1 MSGQKRK
8 RLTTLMMATTL
19 LLLLFIVGCS
29 NTGSDKESSSAS
41 GDQAASAKSITMS
54 WPRDIGTM
62 NPHTYNPS
70 QLFAQSM
77 IYEPLVSYQKDG
89 KLEPA
94 LAESWTISDDGKV
107 YTFKLRQGVKFSDGT
122 PFNAEIVKKNFDSIM
137 KNKKT
142 HSWLGIV
149 SVLGKTEVVDDH
161 TFRMALTEPYY
172 PVLQDLSVVRPFR
185 FLGAAG
191 FPDDGDTSKGIKEPV
206 GTGPWMLADYKQ
218 DEYAVFKRN
227 PNYWGTAP
235 AFDQITVKIIP
246 DAETRVLAFE
256 KGDLDLIYGEGVIS
270 LDAFQQLRENDK
282 YVSELSDP
290 VGTRDLLLNS
300 SNPKLSDVRVRK
312 ALQQGFNK
320 KAMVEGVTSGLE
332 EPADTALS
340 KNYPYTNVDLKPIEY
355 NVEQSKALLDEAG
368 WKLPAGGTVREKD
381 GQKLEF
387 ELIFDKTDPI
397 QKAMGET
404 IQAEWSELGVKVNL
418 TGLELTVQIKRLK
431 ANDFDLYF
439 WYNYGA
445 PYDPHSFINVVA
457 SPGFGI
463 SETLTALP
471 MKKELDEQVHAAL
484 SSTDE
489 KKRQELYTSI
499 LTTLQEQ
506 STIVPISYVK
516 KTAVYQKKIAK
527 FVFPANRDENPFVG
541 MQLSN
546 P

>member
-1 MSGQKRK
+1 MSVQHRK
-8 RLTTLMMATTL
+8 SSALTLATM
-19 LLLLFIVGCS
+19 LLLLFVIVGCS
-29 NTGSDKESSSAS
+29 NTGSGDESSSAAS
-41 GDQAASAKSITMS
+41 DQTSTKSITMS

-77 IYEPLVSYQKDG
+77 LYEPLISYQKDG

-94 LAESWTISDDGKV
+94 LAVSWTISDDGKV

-122 PFNAEIVKKNFDSIM
+122 PFNAEIVKKNFDAVM
-137 KNKKT
+137 KNKAT

-149 SVLGKTEVVDDH
+149 GVLDKTEVVDDH
-161 TFRMALTEPYY
+161 TFRMTLTEPYY

-185 FLGAAG
+185 FLGEAG
-191 FPDDGDTSKGIKEPV
+191 FPDDGDTSEGIKEPV

-235 AFDQITVKIIP
+235 KVDQITVKIIP

-256 KGDLDLIYGEGVIS
+256 KGDLDLIYGEGMIS
-270 LDAFQQLRENDK
+270 LDAFQQLRDNDK
-282 YVSELSDP
+282 YVSQLSDP

-300 SNPKLSDVRVRK
+300 SNPKLSDLRVRM

-320 KAMVEGVTSGLE
+320 KAMVEGITLGLE

-368 WKLPAGGTVREKD
+368 WKMPANGSVREKD
-381 GQKLEF
+381 GQQLEF
-387 ELIFDKTDPI
+387 EMIFDKTDPI
-397 QKAMGET
+397 QKAMAET

-463 SETLTALP
+463 SETLSALP

-489 KKRQELYTSI
+489 TKRQELYGSI

-506 STIVPISYVK
+506 SAIVPISYVK
-516 KTAVYQKKIAK
+516 KTAVYQKKISN
-527 FVFPANRDENPFVG
+527 FIFPANRDENPFVG
-541 MQLSN
+541 IELGNQ
-546 P
+546 

>member
-1 MSGQKRK
+1 MSVQHRK
-8 RLTTLMMATTL
+8 SSALTLATM
-19 LLLLFIVGCS
+19 LLLLFVIVGCS
-29 NTGSDKESSSAS
+29 NTGSGDESSSAAS
-41 GDQAASAKSITMS
+41 DQTSTKSITMS

-77 IYEPLVSYQKDG
+77 LYEPLISYQKDG

-122 PFNAEIVKKNFDSIM
+122 PFNAEIVKKNFDAVM
-137 KNKKT
+137 KNKAT

-149 SVLGKTEVVDDH
+149 GVLDKTEVVDDH
-161 TFRMALTEPYY
+161 TFRMTLTEPYY

-185 FLGAAG
+185 FLGEAG
-191 FPDDGDTSKGIKEPV
+191 FPDDGDTSQGIKEPV

-235 AFDQITVKIIP
+235 KVDQITVKIIP

-256 KGDLDLIYGEGVIS
+256 KGDLDLIYGEGMIS
-270 LDAFQQLRENDK
+270 LDAFQQLRDNDK
-282 YVSELSDP
+282 YVSQLSDP

-300 SNPKLSDVRVRK
+300 SNPKLSDLRVRM

-320 KAMVEGVTSGLE
+320 KAMVEGITLGLE

-368 WKLPAGGTVREKD
+368 WKMTANGSVREKD
-381 GQKLEF
+381 GQQLEF
-387 ELIFDKTDPI
+387 EMIFDKTDPI
-397 QKAMGET
+397 QKAMAET

-463 SETLTALP
+463 SETLSALP

-489 KKRQELYTSI
+489 TKRQELYGSI

-506 STIVPISYVK
+506 SAIVPISYVK
-516 KTAVYQKKIAK
+516 KTAVYQKKISN
-527 FVFPANRDENPFVG
+527 FIFPANRDENPFVG
-541 MQLSN
+541 IELGNQ
-546 P
+546 

>member
-1 MSGQKRK
+1 MFASHRK
-8 RLTTLMMATTL
+8 SSAFLLATAL
-19 LLLLFIVGCS
+19 LLLLVMVGCS
-29 NTGSDKESSSAS
+29 NTDNKKASSSSAS
-41 GDQAASAKSITMS
+41 DEASSSKSITMS

-77 IYEPLVSYQKDG
+77 IYEPLISYQKDG

-94 LAESWTISDDGKV
+94 LAESWTISEDGKV
-107 YTFKLRQGVKFSDGT
+107 YTFKLRQNVTFSDGT
-122 PFNAEIVKKNFDSIM
+122 PFNAEIVKKNFDAVM
-137 KNKKT
+137 KNKDT

-149 SVLGKTEVVDDH
+149 SVLDKTEVLDDH
-161 TFRMALTEPYY
+161 TFRMTLTEPYY

-185 FLGAAG
+185 FLGEAG

-206 GTGPWMLADYKQ
+206 GTGPWMLAEYKQ

-235 AFDQITVKIIP
+235 KIDQVTVKIIP

-270 LDAFQQLRENDK
+270 LDAFQQLRDNDE
-282 YVSELSDP
+282 YVTQLSEP

-300 SNPKLSDVRVRK
+300 SNPKLSDVRVRM

-320 KAMVEGVTSGLE
+320 KAMVEGITSGLE
-332 EPADTALS
+332 EPADTVLS
-340 KNYPYTNVDLKPIEY
+340 KNYPYTNVDLKPVEY
-355 NVEQSKALLDEAG
+355 DVEQAKALLDEAG
-368 WKLPAGGTVREKD
+368 WKQSAGSSVREKD
-381 GQKLEF
+381 GQQLEF
-387 ELIFDKTDPI
+387 EMIFDKTDPI
-397 QKAMGET
+397 QKAMAET

-463 SETLTALP
+463 SETLSALP

-489 KKRQELYTSI
+489 TKRQELYSAI

-506 STIVPISYVK
+506 SAIVPISYIK
-516 KTAVYQKKIAK
+516 KTAVYQKSITN
-527 FVFPANRDENPFVG
+527 FVFPANRDENPFPGIEVG
-541 MQLSN
+541 EQ
-546 P
+546 